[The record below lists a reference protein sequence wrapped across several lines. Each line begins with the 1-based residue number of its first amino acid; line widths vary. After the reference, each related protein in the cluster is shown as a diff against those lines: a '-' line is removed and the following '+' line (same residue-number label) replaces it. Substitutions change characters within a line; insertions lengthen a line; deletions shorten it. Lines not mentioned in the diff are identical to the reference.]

1 MASPNP
7 IVRRLTASFS
17 VACLASGCAT
27 SVQRLGGEL
36 PTSAGPPA
44 SACERSEW
52 LVVAP
57 TRAELFDRDNKQPLT
72 RDDGVALYRI
82 GEQDPETLSE
92 LTPLMAT
99 DGPRFARHGELVHD
113 HDQRQV
119 LAGALGVAGVI
130 TIVIGTI
137 VFINA
142 FETNETTNEFG
153 MVEEEQRLDGT
164 KAALG
169 GVLAG
174 VGFALGGTGI
184 ALTPSHSARAQ
195 AEADRYVLFPP
206 IDPSDKVVDAVG
218 HYNQRVRER
227 CVRSPSR

>member
-1 MASPNP
+1 MALSTPNFYC
-7 IVRRLTASFS
+7 LAATLSL
-17 VACLASGCAT
+17 ACLASGCAT
-27 SVQRLGGEL
+27 SVHRLGGEL
-36 PTSAGPPA
+36 PTSAGHPA
-44 SACERSEW
+44 TGCERSEW

-57 TRAELFDRDNKQPLT
+57 TRAELFDRDNQRPLT
-72 RDDGVALYRI
+72 RDDGVALYHV
-82 GEQDPETLSE
+82 GEEDPETLSD
-92 LTPLMAT
+92 LTPMMAT
-99 DGPRFARHGELVHD
+99 DGARFARHGELVHD

-130 TIVIGTI
+130 TIAIGTI

-142 FETNETTNEFG
+142 FDTKKTTNEFG
-153 MVEEEQRLDGT
+153 AVEEEQSLDGG

-174 VGFALGGTGI
+174 VGFTLGGAGI
-184 ALTPSHSARAQ
+184 ALTPSHTARAQ

-218 HYNQRVRER
+218 RYNQRVRER
-227 CVRSPSR
+227 CVRNPSR